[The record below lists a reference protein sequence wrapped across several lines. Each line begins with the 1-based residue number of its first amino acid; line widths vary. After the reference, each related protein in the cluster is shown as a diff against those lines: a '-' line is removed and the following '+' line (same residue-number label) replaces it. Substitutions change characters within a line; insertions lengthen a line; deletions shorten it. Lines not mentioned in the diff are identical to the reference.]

1 MVEPVTMAEDLSTR
15 VWRVLE
21 TVTDPEI
28 PVLTIVDLGMARDV
42 NVENGQI
49 EVSITPTYTGCPAM
63 DTIEADILA
72 ALNDNGFTDARVT
85 TVLAPAWTTDWMSV
99 DGRRKLEEYGIAP
112 PPEPGADKRA
122 LVGAAGGIRC
132 PQCGSDATECISEF
146 GSTAC
151 KALYRCTLCREP
163 FDHFKCI

>member
-1 MVEPVTMAEDLSTR
+1 MSVQAIADIEAQ
-15 VWRVLE
+15 VWRVLD

-28 PVLTIVDLGMARDV
+28 PVLTIVDLGMARGV
-42 NVENGQI
+42 NVEGGNI

-63 DTIEADILA
+63 DTIETDILS
-72 ALNDNGFTDARVT
+72 ALREAGFSEAKVV
-85 TVLAPAWTTDWMSV
+85 TVLSPAWTTDWMSD

-112 PPEPGADKRA
+112 PAKGGAGKASMLMRPP
-122 LVGAAGGIRC
+122 LVKC
-132 PQCGSDATECISEF
+132 PQCGSAMTECVSEF

-151 KALYRCTLCREP
+151 KSLYKCLSCREP